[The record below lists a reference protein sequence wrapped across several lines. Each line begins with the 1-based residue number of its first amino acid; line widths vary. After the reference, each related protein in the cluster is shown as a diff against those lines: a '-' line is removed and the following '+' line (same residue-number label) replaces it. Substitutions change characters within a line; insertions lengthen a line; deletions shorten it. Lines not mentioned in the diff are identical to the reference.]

1 MINTFKW
8 RLTLSY
14 MALILLFI
22 LLGGFL
28 GIRYYDELYAEN
40 LSQSM
45 LAEVKLAAEILKD
58 YDFSQPQK
66 EITALTEQIGGD
78 IGGRVTLVA
87 PDGTVMADS
96 QENIAQMSNHK
107 SFPEIREAL
116 RGDPYTV
123 RRVDPVSETDT
134 MYVATPVMSDDQV
147 QGVIRLAVPPT
158 GVKNLIKQLWW
169 VILFT
174 VIPAGV
180 IALMVSLKYV
190 NRMTGPLSDMTQVA
204 RSMAEGNLKRRVLY
218 KRDDEIG
225 ILASAMNTM
234 ASRLDEKITEI
245 SEVKGRL
252 ETVLENTVNGIIL
265 VDSNEQISFI
275 NPTARI
281 LLGVGEKDV
290 IGKRQI
296 EVTRSYA
303 LTHSIDQVIKDRKP
317 IRQEFVLHN
326 FGEKVV
332 QTAIVPIEDEWGLR
346 GILVVVNDITELKRL
361 ETIRKDFVAN
371 VSHELKTPITAI
383 SGFAETLIEETTGN
397 QTCQEFSRIIYDETL
412 RLARLVESHLELS
425 RIETIDPNLQL
436 EKFDIKDC
444 IAKALERFDLQLAE
458 KNLTAETKFPDESV
472 LVTAD
477 WDRITQVMFNLID
490 NAINYSEEG
499 NLIEI
504 TVENREQDVL
514 VEVTDYGIGIPQQ
527 ETTRIFERFY
537 RVDKARSRKGGG
549 SGLGL
554 SIVKHIIEVHG
565 GNVDL
570 HSQIGEGS
578 TFFFT
583 LPKKQ
588 SDQ

>member
-8 RLTLSY
+8 KLTLSY
-14 MALILLFI
+14 MTLILLFI
-22 LLGGFL
+22 LLGGLL
-28 GIRYYDELYAEN
+28 GIRYFDELYAQN
-40 LSQSM
+40 LNRSM
-45 LAEVKLAAEILKD
+45 LAEVKLAGEILKD
-58 YDFSQPQK
+58 YDFAHPQT
-66 EITALTEQIGGD
+66 EIDALTEQIAGD

-87 PDGTVMADS
+87 SDGAVMADS
-96 QENIAQMSNHK
+96 QENIGQMANHK

-116 RGDPYTV
+116 RGETNTV
-123 RRVDPVSETDT
+123 RRVDPVSEADT
-134 MYVATPVMSDDQV
+134 MYVAAPVMSDDQV

-158 GVKNLIKQLWW
+158 GVKNLVNQLWW

-180 IALMVSLKYV
+180 LALMVSLKFI

-204 RSMAEGNLKRRVLY
+204 RSMAEGDLKRRVLY
-218 KRDDEIG
+218 NRDDEIG

-265 VDSNEQISFI
+265 VGPNEQILFI

-303 LTHSIDQVIKDRKP
+303 LTQCVDQVMRDRKP

-332 QTAIVPIEDEWGLR
+332 QTTIVPIEDELGLQ

-383 SGFAETLIEETTGN
+383 SGFAETLMEETTEN
-397 QTCQEFSRIIYDETL
+397 QTCQEFSRIIFDEAL
-412 RLARLVESHLELS
+412 RLARLVESLLELS
-425 RIETIDPNLQL
+425 RIESIDPNLEL
-436 EKFDIKDC
+436 EEFDMKDC

-458 KNLTAETKFPDESV
+458 KKLIVESKFPDESV
-472 LVTAD
+472 PVTAD
-477 WDRITQVMFNLID
+477 WDRITQVMINLID

-499 NLIEI
+499 DLIEI
-504 TVENREQDVL
+504 TVENRDEDVL
-514 VEVTDYGIGIPQQ
+514 VEVTDHGIGIPQQ

-537 RVDKARSRKGGG
+537 RVDKARCRKGGG

-565 GNVDL
+565 GHVDL
-570 HSQIGEGS
+570 RSQIGEGS

-583 LPKKQ
+583 LPKK
-588 SDQ
+588 